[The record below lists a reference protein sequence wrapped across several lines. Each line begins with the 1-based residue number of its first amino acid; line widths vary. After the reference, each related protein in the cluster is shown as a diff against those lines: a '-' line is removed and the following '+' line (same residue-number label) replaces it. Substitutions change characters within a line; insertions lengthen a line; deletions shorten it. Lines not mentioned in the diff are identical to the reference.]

1 MTELAKKIFKGLRQV
16 NLSTYKKCTDKEGFL
31 WLVRDGE
38 DRSIF
43 FGNQKYASLSQTSS
57 GGDPTEAITAAIENL
72 IRQDLLH
79 SFDSEGQQVKM
90 VKKLQTSTCHVLPST
105 EWWIM

>member
-1 MTELAKKIFKGLRQV
+1 MTELTKKIFKGLRQV

-57 GGDPTEAITAAIENL
+57 GGDPTEAITAAIENIAL
-72 IRQDLLH
+72 RLH
-79 SFDSEGQQVKM
+79 GIPQQG
-90 VKKLQTSTCHVLPST
+90 KKLRPLILPT
-105 EWWIM
+105 